1 MTPTRVASWNMG
13 SRKDAEVLFGLNKL
27 RARGAHVIGLQEAG
41 DRHGLIEAFCGD
53 NGWGVYY
60 GADVPGA
67 ASVPILWNPKIAHQV
82 ARGTR
87 QVTPPTYV
95 GRLGAGPST
104 MKAKVWNFM
113 RFQDAPVVI
122 NGHIVP
128 SVYLPRRRRIARLQI
143 EALAD
148 MAERRGERGVQVVG
162 IGDFNMRVRSRL
174 TRPLRQVGM
183 VQRTH
188 KPTHGRRLIDH
199 VWTLDCRGSVEVV
212 PMPSDHRAVLF
223 TLI

>member
-1 MTPTRVASWNMG
+1 MRIASWNMG
-13 SRKDAEVLFGLNKL
+13 NRKDPDVLAGLDKL
-27 RARGAHVIGLQEAG
+27 RLRGAHIIGLQEAG
-41 DRHGLIEAFCGD
+41 DRRRVIDRFADD
-53 NGWGVYY
+53 NGWSAYY
-60 GADVPGA
+60 GAAVPGA

-87 QVTPPTYV
+87 EVTPQTYV

-128 SVYLPRRRRIARLQI
+128 SVYLPKRRRIAAAQI

-148 MAERRGERGVQVVG
+148 MAERRGERGVPVVG
-162 IGDFNMRVRSRL
+162 IGDFNMRPSDRL

-188 KPTHGRRLIDH
+188 KATHGRRLIDH
-199 VWTLDCRGSVEVV
+199 VWTLDCRGSVDVL
-212 PMPSDHRAVLF
+212 PMPSDHHAVLF